1 MAALNVGHEVQDL
14 IWYTGTAVGEMGAP
28 PKGWHATLRSDTR
41 TPVWAYVRCGCV
53 PHFATASA
61 VVLFRGGC
69 FRYESGLGNSY
80 VVCDH
85 VAVSSGTK
93 TKVKCDDCPIGSPG
107 GLPSRLPHRRTCGS
121 AYGGSW
127 QSLRIE
133 QHSFSAT
140 VIAARQLS
148 QSASSLRDKTTDGRV
163 CLPSSAL
170 PGL

>member
-1 MAALNVGHEVQDL
+1 VAQLVVGHEAQYL

-41 TPVWAYVRCGCV
+41 TPVWDYVRCGCV
-53 PHFATASA
+53 PRFATASA

-93 TKVKCDDCPIGSPG
+93 TKVKCDDRPRAWSQREAAVALKMHSWATG
-107 GLPSRLPHRRTCGS
+107 G
-121 AYGGSW
+121 
-127 QSLRIE
+127 
-133 QHSFSAT
+133 
-140 VIAARQLS
+140 
-148 QSASSLRDKTTDGRV
+148 
-163 CLPSSAL
+163 CLPWL
-170 PGL
+170 TLFVRRLL